1 MILGTFQKQPAD
13 RLDYDVTYKDWLTT
27 GDNLETV
34 NAVVEPEGALTIE
47 TVYVVDPKVKIW
59 LSGGDSG
66 VTYKVTLTA
75 NTADGRIRQDEFKV
89 KVKDI

>member
-27 GDNLETV
+27 GDNLESMV
-34 NAVVEPEGALTIE
+34 AESVPEGLTIDS
-47 TVYVVDPKVKIW
+47 VYVNDPIAKIW
-59 LSGGDSG
+59 LSGGMSG
-66 VTYKVTLTA
+66 MTYKVTLTA
-75 NTADGRIRQDEFKV
+75 TTADGRIRQDEFKV

>member
-13 RLDYDVTYKDWLTT
+13 RLDYDVTYAQWLTA
-27 GDNLETV
+27 GDNLSD
-34 NAVVEPEGALTIE
+34 VVAEVTPEGLVIE
-47 TVYVVDPKVKIW
+47 TVYVVDPKVKVW

-66 VTYKVTLTA
+66 TTYKVTLTA